1 MPLSHTH
8 VPPVPKGV
16 LAPTGYFDPLG
27 VTRSISDETFQKYR
41 ESELKHGRVAMLAA
55 IGMLTA
61 EVRQISP
68 CFL

>member
-1 MPLSHTH
+1 M
-8 VPPVPKGV
+8 
-16 LAPTGYFDPLG
+16 LAPVGFFVPLG
-27 VTRSISDETFQKYR
+27 FTRSISDETFQKYR

-61 EVRQISP
+61 EVRRFSP